1 MKKGI
6 LTAVVLIHSIFLLM
20 ILFGTPGLHNKKEHK
35 PLIVRSVTPKV
46 TSPVAKSVARSKDP
60 KPQTASAPTQKKVE
74 PPKPIAKKQT
84 PEPKA
89 PVKKTAP
96 SPKKEPAIAEK
107 KVGPAKQP
115 ESIQNR
121 AKISDSL
128 IKELEESIAKIE
140 NKSDKTKVN
149 KIASPIALQIDAG
162 EEGEQSSY
170 TDTLTS
176 YLYEQLS
183 LPDYGEVKIQLS
195 LRQDG
200 TVAKLVVLKAK
211 NGKNRDYLEKHLPR
225 LRFPPFVGE
234 LANQKEHTFVLT
246 FCNEN

>member
-1 MKKGI
+1 MKKGMQI
-6 LTAVVLIHSIFLLM
+6 AVVFVHGFFLLM
-20 ILFGTPGLHNKKEHK
+20 MLFGSPGQQNKKQHK

-46 TSPVAKSVARSKDP
+46 MSPVVKSQAP
-60 KPQTASAPTQKKVE
+60 KPQMAASLAQKKVE
-74 PPKPIAKKQT
+74 PPKPVAKKQT

-89 PVKKTAP
+89 PVAPAKKPTP
-96 SPKKEPAIAEK
+96 PVKKEPAIAEK
-107 KVGPAKQP
+107 KVGAAKEAPPTQ
-115 ESIQNR
+115 SR

-128 IKELEESIAKIE
+128 LKELEESIAKIE
-140 NKSDKTKVN
+140 NKSDKAKVN
-149 KIASPIALQIDAG
+149 KIASPIALQIDMG
-162 EEGEQSSY
+162 EESEQSSY

-200 TVAKLVVLKAK
+200 TVVKLVVLKAK
-211 NGKNRDYLEKHLPR
+211 NGKNRDYLENHLPR
-225 LRFPPFVGE
+225 LRFPRFEGE

-246 FCNEN
+246 FCNER